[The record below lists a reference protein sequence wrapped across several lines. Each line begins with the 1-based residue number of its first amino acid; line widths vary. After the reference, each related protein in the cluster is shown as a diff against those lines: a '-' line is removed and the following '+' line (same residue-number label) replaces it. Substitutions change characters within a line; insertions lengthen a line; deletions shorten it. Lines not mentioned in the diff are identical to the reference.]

1 MMAPD
6 GDSPA
11 GFHRSVQYQRNKLW
25 VIPPSAATPTA
36 PATKPL
42 ALAPPYSH
50 ALPFGQ
56 LKIIDE
62 KPRSAPFLLL
72 RKQPVDWPLETCGLA
87 RQSSLRASP
96 DLHSSPKGYTATV
109 VRRDFQ
115 TRPSE
120 AYPSAGQDLNLRCRY
135 TPDPPAGAGEKIAA
149 ILYCMDLMEAGW
161 AALPTLSS
169 AAILHKPLSSSILS
183 AGSLSLLRSQHN
195 TAQHSTTQHHTTEQ
209 KRTQS
214 TAREAL

>member
-25 VIPPSAATPTA
+25 MIPPSAATPTA
-36 PATKPL
+36 PATEPL
-42 ALAPPYSH
+42 ALALALATRPSPRH
-50 ALPFGQ
+50 TLPALPFGQ

-72 RKQPVDWPLETCGLA
+72 RKQPVDWSLETCGHA

-96 DLHSSPKGYTATV
+96 DLHSSPKGFTATA

-135 TPDPPAGAGEKIAA
+135 TPDPPAGAGEKIAV
-149 ILYCMDLMEAGW
+149 IRTVLYG
-161 AALPTLSS
+161 SYGSGVGS
-169 AAILHKPLSSSILS
+169 AANPV
-183 AGSLSLLRSQHN
+183 
-195 TAQHSTTQHHTTEQ
+195 
-209 KRTQS
+209 
-214 TAREAL
+214 

>member
-1 MMAPD
+1 MAPD

-25 VIPPSAATPTA
+25 VIPPPAATPTA
-36 PATKPL
+36 PATPPL

-72 RKQPVDWPLETCGLA
+72 RKQPVDWSLETCGHA

-96 DLHSSPKGYTATV
+96 DLHSSPKGFTATA

-135 TPDPPAGAGEKIAA
+135 TPDPPASAGEKIAV
-149 ILYCMDLMEAGW
+149 IRTVLYG
-161 AALPTLSS
+161 SYGSGVGS
-169 AAILHKPLSSSILS
+169 AANPV
-183 AGSLSLLRSQHN
+183 
-195 TAQHSTTQHHTTEQ
+195 
-209 KRTQS
+209 
-214 TAREAL
+214 